1 MNGKFEEKLAQLAF
15 GDLSPEEAAQVE
27 AQVSRN
33 PEASQA
39 LADYRDMCGGLRS
52 LAAVPEHQ
60 LSNERLRNAI
70 LTQGLR
76 TKPEEK
82 PSKGFGAGWIWMP
95 VAACAMGFAL
105 ITMRSKPAGDPQIFM
120 GNAGANLS
128 AKAEPLR
135 SLFPEG
141 IGSVLTKATTTPKK
155 ANPMMRLAMN
165 AGSDESDPR
174 NLPREKREKRF
185 TDDATALKHPNWG
198 PITPNPDEDPSTRMA
213 FNNDPK
219 ATNAAQNAASQPVAM
234 SSPIVLIDSN
244 PDSETGAPVATE
256 VGTASNILIGG

>member
-76 TKPEEK
+76 AKPEEK
-82 PSKGFGAGWIWMP
+82 PSKGLGVGWIWMP

-105 ITMRSKPAGDPQIFM
+105 INMRSKPGGEPQIFM

-128 AKAEPLR
+128 AKAEPISPML
-135 SLFPEG
+135 SPG
-141 IGSVLTKATTTPKK
+141 IGSAFTAATTTPKK
-155 ANPMMRLAMN
+155 ENPTMRLASN
-165 AGSDESDPR
+165 AGLNEPDPKS
-174 NLPREKREKRF
+174 LPPEKREKRF
-185 TDDATALKHPNWG
+185 TDDAKALKHPNWG
-198 PITPNPDEDPSTRMA
+198 PITPNPDEDPSTRMVL
-213 FNNDPK
+213 NDVK
-219 ATNAAQNAASQPVAM
+219 GTNAAQNAASQPVAM